1 MVKVIILGNWAP
13 YVGTDY
19 CEALGIYPSLDAA
32 RLDAETR
39 AWETWEGE
47 EDEESGLEDE
57 GPDFWIEE
65 YDPEKHDM
73 LKVGGGTFEDDF
85 SRM

>member
-1 MVKVIILGNWAP
+1 MIKVIIQGNWAP
-13 YVGTDY
+13 YVGTHY

-32 RLDAETR
+32 RHDADNR
-39 AWETWEGE
+39 AWETWEGQDE
-47 EDEESGLEDE
+47 EESGIEDG
-57 GPDFWIEE
+57 GPDYWTEE

-73 LKVGGGTFEDDF
+73 LRGGGTFEDDF